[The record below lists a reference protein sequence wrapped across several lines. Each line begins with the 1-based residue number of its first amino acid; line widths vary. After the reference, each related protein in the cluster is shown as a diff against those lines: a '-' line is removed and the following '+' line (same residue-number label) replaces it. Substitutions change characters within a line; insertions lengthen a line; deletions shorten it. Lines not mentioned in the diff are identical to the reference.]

1 MNDLTS
7 VKEEKMW
14 AIVKDRTVADFFY
27 AVKTTGVF
35 CRPGCSSRLPNRENV
50 EFFNSTDEAEKRG
63 YRPCKR
69 CKPKQPIADD
79 DMQMIVVACR
89 MIMNGDSPPKL
100 SELAEK
106 VGLSSYHFHRKF
118 KKIVGVT
125 PKQFGTMYQ
134 TRQFQDSLQIN
145 ATVTE
150 AIFDAGYSSTS
161 RVYEKTNKTIAM
173 KPSQFKNGAP
183 GEAIEYGFAKC
194 YLGWVLVAATVRGI
208 CAIELADSR
217 SHLYEWLQQR
227 FPKAN
232 IATAGDEFS
241 QMLNKVIGHLEQPI
255 SAIDLPLD
263 IQGTAFQKRVWQAL
277 LEIPPGITKTY
288 SEIAEMIGK
297 PRAARAVA
305 SAVAANRIAVAI
317 PCHRVIRKDGGLG
330 GYRWGEERKRDILEA
345 EQHK

>member
-1 MNDLTS
+1 MVQN
-7 VKEEKMW
+7 
-14 AIVKDRTVADFFY
+14 RTLADFFY

-50 EFFNSTDEAEKRG
+50 EFFHSFDEAEKKG

-69 CKPKQPIADD
+69 CKPKQPITDD
-79 DMQMIVVACR
+79 DLQVIVAACK
-89 MIMNGDSPPKL
+89 MIMNADSPPKL
-100 SELAEK
+100 FILAK
-106 VGLSSYHFHRKF
+106 KAGLSPYHFHRKF

-134 TRQFQDSLQIN
+134 TNQFQESLQIN

-150 AIFDAGYSSTS
+150 AIFDAGYSSSS
-161 RVYEKTNKTIAM
+161 RVYEKTDKTLAM
-173 KPSQFKNGAP
+173 KPLQFKNGAP
-183 GEAIEYGFAKC
+183 GQAIEYGFAKC

-208 CAIELADSR
+208 CAIEFADSR
-217 SHLYEWLQQR
+217 DDLFGLLQRR
-227 FPKAN
+227 FPKAY
-232 IATAGDEFS
+232 IKEASEDFS
-241 QMLNKVIGHLEQPI
+241 QLLNQVVGHLEHPI
-255 SAIDLPLD
+255 SAMDLPLD

-288 SEIAEMIGK
+288 SEVAEIIGK
-297 PRAARAVA
+297 PQAARAVA

>member
-217 SHLYEWLQQR
+217 SHLYERLQQR

-232 IATAGDEFS
+232 IAAAGDEFS

-288 SEIAEMIGK
+288 SEVAEMIGK